1 MDFPRHDGDPFHRGD
16 GGWRGLAV
24 KDDAESPFEHRM
36 AVSPARGEDSDRAP
50 RPPGLDNHQAPVA
63 QHRDWGKN
71 ERGLRE
77 IHRNAGEGEGRRG
90 RRLLASSYRRREC
103 GGREKVEALS
113 GKPVGLGVGQQPAAQ
128 KSDDRRRQVSA
139 GEKCQYIN
147 GVGDFTAFFARKA
160 AERFPEVPSAPLEK
174 LERLVR
180 QPVGKGR
187 GSGEAGRGTDQGG
200 MEGVMG

>member
-1 MDFPRHDGDPFHRGD
+1 
-16 GGWRGLAV
+16 
-24 KDDAESPFEHRM
+24 M
-36 AVSPARGEDSDRAP
+36 AVTPARGEDGDRTP
-50 RPPGLDNHQAPVA
+50 RTPGLDNQQAPVA
-63 QHRDWGKN
+63 QHRDWSEN

-160 AERFPEVPSAPLEK
+160 AERFPKVPGAPLEK

-180 QPVGKGR
+180 QPMGQGR
-187 GSGEAGRGTDQGG
+187 GSGGAGREPDQRGVEG
-200 MEGVMG
+200 MRR